1 MYFSSMG
8 TGMQK
13 GGSQETPGITGKFGL
28 RVQNEAEKK
37 LTEFSQENS
46 LVIANTLFQL
56 HKR

>member
-28 RVQNEAEKK
+28 GIKNEAGSR
-37 LTEFSQENS
+37 LTEFCQKNT